1 MHSFKEDRKM
11 AQYPS
16 YPGAQTISRADT
28 VNAFMRGV
36 YGWMSLGLMLTAGT
50 AWFTATSAL
59 GVKLMQ
65 TPGLMLVLVLAQFGL
80 VIALSAAI
88 HKFSGAVASLLFAGY
103 SVLTGLTLS
112 TIFFVYSTGSIFQAF
127 VVAGGMFG
135 SMSIYGM
142 VTKRDLTGMGSFM
155 FMGLIGVVL
164 ASLVNMFMQ
173 SSALSFGISVIGV
186 IVFTGLAAY
195 DTQKLKYMGETMP
208 MDDGTAVRRG
218 TILGALTLYLDFLN
232 LFLMLLRL
240 FGSSRD

>member
-1 MHSFKEDRKM
+1 M

-36 YGWMSLGLMLTAGT
+36 YGWMSLGLLITAGV
-50 AWFTATSAL
+50 AWFTAASPL
-59 GVKLMQ
+59 GMTLLRS
-65 TPGLMLVLVLAQFGL
+65 PGLVLMLVLVQFGL
-80 VIALSAAI
+80 VIGLSAAI
-88 HKFSGAVASLLFAGY
+88 NKLSGSVASLMFAGY
-103 SVLTGLTLS
+103 SALTGLTLS
-112 TIFFVYSTGSIFQAF
+112 SIFFVYSGASIFQAF
-127 VVAGGMFG
+127 IVTAGMFG
-135 SMSIYGM
+135 ATSVYGM

-155 FMGLIGVVL
+155 FMGLIGIVI

-195 DTQKLKYMGETMP
+195 DTQKLKYMGEVMP
-208 MDDGTAVRRG
+208 QDDGTAVRRG